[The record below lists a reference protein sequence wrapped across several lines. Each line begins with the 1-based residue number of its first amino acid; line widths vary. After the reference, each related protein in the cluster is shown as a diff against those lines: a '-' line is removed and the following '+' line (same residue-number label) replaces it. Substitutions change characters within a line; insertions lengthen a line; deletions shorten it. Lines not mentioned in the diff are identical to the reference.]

1 MNKKQRIFYLDFIRV
16 IAILL
21 VIFIHVSTIDT
32 TKHIGTTDW
41 QIIKMLNYFAHISV
55 PIFFMISGTL
65 ILNSPKALSLKYT
78 WQKRIPR
85 VVIPFVIW
93 SIILPTVISLTS
105 NLLSTNDVWGRLKF
119 ILNKPTIPVFWF
131 MYPLIGVYILSPIIK
146 TFVDNASLKM
156 LFYVT
161 SVWLVTCSLLPSV
174 NVMMGKDMKHV
185 FQLSPVSNF
194 LLIGGFTGYF
204 ILGYLLS
211 QMDFRNISSFALLTL
226 FIGIGTFGNF
236 FSESVP
242 KTFDTNNSYYVTS
255 LFIPI
260 MSIAAFILLQKWGS
274 SIRSRGVINFF
285 ESLAPLVFG
294 IYLLHYLVIF
304 FIEPWFFKNTNL
316 RGIPA
321 TFLRYIVVVF
331 ITIVTIRVVSF
342 IPGINYLLIG
352 HTRSKN
358 RRFPIGIVYFC
369 TLVFL
374 SFCRL

>member
-1 MNKKQRIFYLDFIRV
+1 MDKKQRIFYLDFIRV

-65 ILNSPKALSLKYT
+65 ILNSPKTLSLKYT

-85 VVIPFVIW
+85 IVIPFVIW

-260 MSIAAFILLQKWGS
+260 MSIAAFILLQKWGN

-331 ITIVTIRVVSF
+331 ITIVIIRVVSF
-342 IPGINYLLIG
+342 IPGINYLLTG
-352 HTRSKN
+352 HTRSKK
-358 RRFPIGIVYFC
+358 
-369 TLVFL
+369 
-374 SFCRL
+374 

>member
-32 TKHIGTTDW
+32 TKHIETTDW

-352 HTRSKN
+352 HTRSKK
-358 RRFPIGIVYFC
+358 
-369 TLVFL
+369 
-374 SFCRL
+374 

>member
-1 MNKKQRIFYLDFIRV
+1 
-16 IAILL
+16 
-21 VIFIHVSTIDT
+21 
-32 TKHIGTTDW
+32 
-41 QIIKMLNYFAHISV
+41 
-55 PIFFMISGTL
+55 
-65 ILNSPKALSLKYT
+65 
-78 WQKRIPR
+78 
-85 VVIPFVIW
+85 
-93 SIILPTVISLTS
+93 
-105 NLLSTNDVWGRLKF
+105 
-119 ILNKPTIPVFWF
+119 
-131 MYPLIGVYILSPIIK
+131 MYPLIGIYILAPIIK
-146 TFVDNASLKM
+146 TFVDNANLKM

-161 SVWLVTCSLLPSV
+161 SVWLVTCSLIPSV
-174 NVMMGKDMKHV
+174 NVMMSKDMKHV

-274 SIRSRGVINFF
+274 SIRSRGTIRFF
-285 ESLAPLVFG
+285 EALSPLVFG

-304 FIEPWFFKNTNL
+304 FVEPWFFKNIDL

-321 TFLRYIVVVF
+321 TFLRYIVVII
-331 ITIVTIRVVSF
+331 ITTVIIWLISF

-352 HTRSKN
+352 HTRSKKERN
-358 RRFPIGIVYFC
+358 KTRSASEY
-369 TLVFL
+369 
-374 SFCRL
+374 

>member
-352 HTRSKN
+352 HTRSKK
-358 RRFPIGIVYFC
+358 
-369 TLVFL
+369 
-374 SFCRL
+374 

>member
-1 MNKKQRIFYLDFIRV
+1 MYKRQRIFYLDFIRV

-32 TKHIGTTDW
+32 TKHIGTSDW
-41 QIIKMLNYFAHISV
+41 QIVKMLNYFAHISV
-55 PIFFMISGTL
+55 PIFFMISGAL
-65 ILNSPKALSLKYT
+65 ILNSPKTLSLKYT

-85 VVIPFVIW
+85 VVIPFLIW
-93 SIILPTVISLTS
+93 SIIIPTVINLTS
-105 NLLSTNDVWGRLKF
+105 NLLSTKDVWERLKL
-119 ILNKPTIPVFWF
+119 ILNKPTIPVLWF
-131 MYPLIGVYILSPIIK
+131 MYPLIGIYILSPIIK
-146 TFVDNASLKM
+146 TFIDNANLKM

-161 SVWLVTCSLLPSV
+161 GVWLVTCSLIPSV

-194 LLIGGFTGYF
+194 MLVGGFIGYF

-211 QMDFRNISSFALLTL
+211 QMNLKNISNFALLTL

-260 MSIAAFILLQKWGS
+260 MSIAAFMLLEKWGTR
-274 SIRSRGVINFF
+274 IRSKRTIRIF
-285 ESLAPLVFG
+285 EALSPLVFG
-294 IYLLHYLVIF
+294 IYLSHYLVIF

-316 RGIPA
+316 RGLPA
-321 TFLRYIVVVF
+321 TFIRYFSVII
-331 ITIVTIRVVSF
+331 ITTIIIWLVSF

-352 HTRSKN
+352 HTRSKK
-358 RRFPIGIVYFC
+358 
-369 TLVFL
+369 
-374 SFCRL
+374 

>member
-105 NLLSTNDVWGRLKF
+105 NLLSTNDVWGRSKF

-352 HTRSKN
+352 HTRSKK
-358 RRFPIGIVYFC
+358 
-369 TLVFL
+369 
-374 SFCRL
+374 

>member
-41 QIIKMLNYFAHISV
+41 QIVKMLNYFAHISV

-65 ILNSPKALSLKYT
+65 ILNSQKTLSLKYT

-85 VVIPFVIW
+85 VVIPFILW
-93 SIILPTVISLTS
+93 SIILPTVINLTS
-105 NLLSTNDVWGRLKF
+105 NLLSTKDVWGRLKF
-119 ILNKPTIPVFWF
+119 ILGKPTIPVLWF
-131 MYPLIGVYILSPIIK
+131 MYPLIGIYILAPIIK
-146 TFVDNASLKM
+146 TFVDNANLKM

-161 SVWLVTCSLLPSV
+161 SVWLVTCSLIPSV
-174 NVMMGKDMKHV
+174 NVMMSKDMKHV

-274 SIRSRGVINFF
+274 SIRSRGTISFF
-285 ESLAPLVFG
+285 EALSPLVFG

-304 FIEPWFFKNTNL
+304 FVEPWFFKNIDL

-321 TFLRYIVVVF
+321 TFLRYIVVII
-331 ITIVTIRVVSF
+331 ITTAIIWLISF

-352 HTRSKN
+352 HTRSKKERN
-358 RRFPIGIVYFC
+358 KIRSASEY
-369 TLVFL
+369 
-374 SFCRL
+374 